1 MASNQT
7 PTCKGAYCCVVG
19 CHRET
24 VRDRDKVNFFYFPT
38 KNQEKRQ
45 LWIKAVNR
53 SFYVSIE
60 GTNTLTVPSVLFLI

>member
-45 LWIKAVNR
+45 LWIKAVNHSNWEPKKWTR
-53 SFYVSIE
+53 ICSEV
-60 GTNTLTVPSVLFLI
+60 